1 MRLYMFKAQL
11 RSKGHNPMKRLIL
24 LGLGLFLFAIP
35 SRAQKADVSAGYS
48 YFRLGG
54 SNGLNQNGVS
64 GSVAY
69 YPYNW
74 FGVVGDFGAY
84 HASPGGVSL
93 NTYTYMFGPR
103 VIVRNPTKINP
114 FAQFLAG
121 GSRVSGGGLAS
132 NQFAFSFGGGA
143 DIGILPRLALRP
155 QVDYVGLRNSGNTTN
170 CTRVSVALVIHL

>member
-1 MRLYMFKAQL
+1 
-11 RSKGHNPMKRLIL
+11 MKKLIL
-24 LGLGLFLFAIP
+24 VGLGLFLFAVP
-35 SRAQKADVSAGYS
+35 SRAQKADASIGYS

-69 YPYNW
+69 YPHDW

-103 VIVRNPTKINP
+103 VILRNPSKINP

-121 GSRVSGGGLAS
+121 GSRVSGGGLSS

-170 CTRVSVALVIHL
+170 CTRISVALVVHF